1 MSAKPKYELI
11 PCDHFAWRIFR
22 RDETWYADG
31 RAQHNKIQSLG
42 TKDKDEALR
51 NLKLLDEKVAYNRGL
66 IKRIRSARLGKELS
80 IEEGCILYRNHYARS
95 TVIGGVA
102 KETAKRYWNSLQ
114 KFREWCKSQGVMTF
128 NVIDDRMLERYV
140 SHLEN
145 KSNKPKTIANDLFT
159 LKQCIRYLKKEEE
172 LLDSPVI
179 KIRPKRFESQKAYCY
194 RDEEVQAMLQH
205 CKAKPALNWLG
216 NIVFVLAHTGLRIGE
231 LCNLMW
237 SDIDFDLGDGV
248 LHVRDESGD
257 AIAGQVTRTTKSRRT
272 RLVHL
277 HPDLRL
283 LLERLPRYHAH
294 VLFDDQKRP
303 LNSAYVRRRFEEA
316 VITPLA
322 SRFSKPGDSSGF
334 VRGRLHSFR
343 HYFISFCIKNGTPEN
358 VVMKWVGHA
367 NSDMVRHYFQIHNED
382 AKTFMGKLCIL
393 PKSLGGPMKS

>member
-11 PCDHFAWRIFR
+11 PCDYFAWRIFR

-31 RAQHNKIQSLG
+31 RAQNNKILSLG
-42 TKDKDEALR
+42 TKNKDEALR
-51 NLKLLDEKVAYNRGL
+51 NLKLLDEKMAYHRGL

-128 NVIDDRMLERYV
+128 NVVDDRMLARFV
-140 SHLEN
+140 THLE
-145 KSNKPKTIANDLFT
+145 KTNKPKTIANDLFT

-172 LLDSPVI
+172 LLDSPTI
-179 KIRPKRFESQKAYCY
+179 KLKLQRFESQKAYCY
-194 RDEEVQAMLQH
+194 RDEEVHAMLQH
-205 CKAKPALNWLG
+205 CMTNPALNWLG
-216 NIVFVLAHTGLRIGE
+216 NIVFVLAHTGLRISE

-237 SDIDFDLGDGV
+237 SDIEFDLGDGV

-257 AIAGQVTRTTKSRRT
+257 AVGGQTTRTTKSRCT

-277 HPDLRL
+277 HPYLRL
-283 LLERLPRYHAH
+283 MLERLQRYHAH
-294 VLFDDQKRP
+294 VLFDDQKRQ
-303 LNSAYVRRRFEEA
+303 LDSAYVRRRFSKD

-322 SRFSKPGDSSGF
+322 SKFSKPGDNTGF
-334 VRGRLHSFR
+334 TRGRLHSFR

-358 VVMKWVGHA
+358 IVMKWVGHA

-382 AKTFMGKLCIL
+382 AKTFMEKLRIVQK
-393 PKSLGGPMKS
+393 PPEGPTES